1 MRWKRPSICNWLQEK
16 GNVKEAE
23 MLRTFNCG
31 IGMVACI
38 DKNDVGQALALLAE
52 AGEEA
57 LVIGEIR
64 ERREKAEAVTFS

>member
-1 MRWKRPSICNWLQEK
+1 
-16 GNVKEAE
+16 
-23 MLRTFNCG
+23 
-31 IGMVACI
+31 MVACI